1 MKPQRRNAEEEI
13 EEFMGFVPGFYKA
26 LPDSA
31 FNEAW
36 QLQKNL
42 ELGETVLGAKTKELI
57 GVAVAAHMKCQY
69 CVYFHTQAAETFGA
83 SKEEIREA
91 ATMGGMTAMMSNAI
105 TGSQVDFKDFKKD
118 VDKAIAHI
126 VSQSGTHAPQEA
138 ARPLQ

>member
-1 MKPQRRNAEEEI
+1 MRRQRRMAEEEI
-13 EEFMGFVPGFYKA
+13 EEFMGFVPDFYKA
-26 LPDSA
+26 LPDAA

-57 GVAVAAHMKCQY
+57 GLAVAAHMKCQY
-69 CVYFHTQAAETFGA
+69 CVYFHTKAAETFGA

-105 TGSQVDFKDFKKD
+105 AGSQINFKDFKKD
-118 VDKAIAHI
+118 VDKAITHI
-126 VSQSGTHAPQEA
+126 VSQTSSPALEE
-138 ARPLQ
+138 ARPMQ